1 MVFSGIAFLYV
12 LLPVVLIVYRVV
24 PERIRNSVLLTASL
38 LFFFYGEGSRIWIL
52 LLTIFINWL
61 SGKLISNYRMYGK
74 VILILTVV
82 YDIGQIVYWKYADF
96 LIGTTNSLLHTSI
109 PYFRVIM
116 PLGIS
121 FFTFQAVSYVVDVY
135 TGKVNSADSI
145 LVFAMYLSFFP
156 QLIAG
161 PIVRYQDI
169 ESQIHKRRVNEDD
182 FAAGVVTFVSGLG
195 QKVLIADTLGSFI
208 QIMNQTGSSSVL
220 GLWLCAIAFA
230 LQLYHDFCGY
240 SRMAIGLGK
249 LFGFTFPQNFNYPL
263 WAASLTDFWRRWHMT
278 LSSFFRDYVYIPLG
292 GNRVSKGRWIFN
304 MAVVWFLTGIWHGA
318 GWNFIVW
325 GLYNGVLLIMEKTVL
340 NRRDDRKSVLNH
352 MCTFLLVVIGFVIF
366 SSDNLSIALNTLK
379 GMAGLSSLPF
389 IDAKTLFYGRDYMW
403 VMLFALCSAFPI
415 VPALRKTKVWNT
427 ITKAELLFVVLVLLA
442 VTSCMVNATYSPFL
456 YFRF

>member
-12 LLPVVLIVYRVV
+12 LLPAVLVAYRLI
-24 PERIRNSVLLTASL
+24 PERFRNTILLSASL

-52 LLTIFINWL
+52 LLTILVNWL
-61 SGKLISNYRMYGK
+61 AGKLLSEYRMYAK
-74 VILILTVV
+74 WILAVTVV

-96 LIGTTNSLLHTSI
+96 LIGTANTLLHTSI
-109 PYFRVIM
+109 SYLRVIM

-135 TGKVNSADSI
+135 RGKVNSADSI
-145 LVFAMYLSFFP
+145 LDFAMYLSFFP

-169 ESQIHKRRVNEDD
+169 ESQIHERKVSEDD
-182 FAAGVVTFVSGLG
+182 FAEGIVIFVSGLG
-195 QKVLIADTLGSFI
+195 QKVLIADTLGSFT
-208 QIMNQTGSSSVL
+208 QIMNQTGTSSVL
-220 GLWLCAIAFA
+220 GLWLCAIAFT

-249 LFGFTFPQNFNYPL
+249 LFGFTFPRNFNYPL

-325 GLYNGVLLIMEKTVL
+325 GLYNGILLIIEKILL
-340 NRRDDRKSVLNH
+340 NRWVERKGILNH
-352 MCTFLLVVIGFVIF
+352 VCTFMLVVIGFVIF
-366 SSDNLSIALNTLK
+366 SSDNLFIALNTLK
-379 GMAGLSSLPF
+379 SMTGLSSLPLY
-389 IDAKTLFYGRDYMW
+389 DTQTLFYLRDYMW
-403 VMLFALCSAFPI
+403 VILFALCFAFPI
-415 VPALRKTKVWNT
+415 VPTLRKTKVWNI
-427 ITKAELLFVVLVLLA
+427 ITEAEPLFVVLVLLA